1 MAFSERELIAR
12 IVKCE
17 AGGEGDNGMRAV
29 ASVIMNR
36 VNTPVGE
43 YARISNGGSIRNIIF
58 QMGQFDCATDNLYG
72 KYNPQNIYN
81 MQPEQIHYQ
90 IADWAMA
97 GNRLN
102 EAGDCL
108 WYMNPFVPT
117 CPDVFPRNGSG
128 NLHTRIVNHCFYRP
142 TSLYENT

>member
-1 MAFSERELIAR
+1 M
-12 IVKCE
+12 C
-17 AGGEGDNGMRAV
+17 
-29 ASVIMNR
+29 
-36 VNTPVGE
+36 
-43 YARISNGGSIRNIIF
+43 IR
-58 QMGQFDCATDNLYG
+58 DS
-72 KYNPQNIYN
+72 IYN

-108 WYMNPFVPT
+108 WYMNPFVLT